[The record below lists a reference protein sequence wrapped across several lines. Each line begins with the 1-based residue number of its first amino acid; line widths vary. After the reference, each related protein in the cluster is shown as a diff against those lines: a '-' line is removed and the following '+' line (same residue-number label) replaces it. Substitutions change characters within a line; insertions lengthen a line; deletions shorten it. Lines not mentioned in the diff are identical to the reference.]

1 LRRGDR
7 DDEVVSVRWRLDP
20 RAVGAFAATIYTQ
33 TRNTFDDQ
41 ILFPAKSFYDSG
53 DDGSFPIIV
62 VTGTLTGDDLGYPN
76 NTFVIACHLHEKEC
90 LVTSAQQIGHNQI
103 GSLDAPF
110 SYPIVKWNAYEV
122 IAQDEAASPVLC
134 ATQTITIERK
144 QKSFLWVQEPINQT
158 TPFCK
163 NADTKIHKYTIEDS
177 PGWKQMEEDLHR
189 HAPTL
194 R

>member
-1 LRRGDR
+1 MMKWFLFVGG
-7 DDEVVSVRWRLDP
+7 LILG
-20 RAVGAFAATIYTQ
+20 AVGAFAATIYTQ